1 VKRMMKPKMKKSKIK
16 NEKNIIMH
24 VKKLKI
30 RNRRTCRR
38 TRIIKFIVNIIL
50 FQKNHRHPTQ
60 NPNLFTRKENIR
72 MSRMTQKM
80 RKRKK
85 MKKVITRE
93 KKKRTTKK
101 QDPKDDDE
109 EEDDELDKLL
119 VLHKIQEVP
128 PEEYFTF
135 RRTTLGNGD
144 VVFVSQFNESFR
156 CDVCSRKTK
165 KLKDSKDAHMD
176 YCPQSKFFKGLVDN
190 LGKRVRAKGYSSLDD
205 YISEKYSGPF
215 QQVVV
220 SHKLALAG
228 RRGRHETPTPTDP
241 NDSTFT
247 DGEEDKKLPAK
258 IQKNILKENKKMS
271 QIKILKKQNESKKLP
286 VVAATAAAAA
296 SALLEADEDMD
307 YLPPY
312 QYNSDDGLGS
322 YEGYVDPES
331 PGRVDKASNSK
342 KNIVAR
348 AGGVGGG
355 KDSSSSSSS
364 EPPIS
369 PGAANND
376 DWIPKGRLVLE
387 LVIWFGMK
395 VRNCVLLPSHLSTF
409 QAFTHSLSCSGCS
422 VT

>member
-1 VKRMMKPKMKKSKIK
+1 
-16 NEKNIIMH
+16 
-24 VKKLKI
+24 
-30 RNRRTCRR
+30 
-38 TRIIKFIVNIIL
+38 
-50 FQKNHRHPTQ
+50 
-60 NPNLFTRKENIR
+60 
-72 MSRMTQKM
+72 
-80 RKRKK
+80 

-119 VLHKIQEVP
+119 VLRKIQEVP

-176 YCPQSKFFKGLVDN
+176 YCPQSKNFKGLVDN

-220 SHKLALAG
+220 SHKLAPAG

-271 QIKILKKQNESKKLP
+271 QIKILKNRTNRRNFLWW
-286 VVAATAAAAA
+286 
-296 SALLEADEDMD
+296 
-307 YLPPY
+307 PPQLQPLHLRY
-312 QYNSDDGLGS
+312 WRQMKIWIIFL
-322 YEGYVDPES
+322 
-331 PGRVDKASNSK
+331 R
-342 KNIVAR
+342 
-348 AGGVGGG
+348 
-355 KDSSSSSSS
+355 
-364 EPPIS
+364 IS
-369 PGAANND
+369 TIAMM
-376 DWIPKGRLVLE
+376 VLE
-387 LVIWFGMK
+387 
-395 VRNCVLLPSHLSTF
+395 
-409 QAFTHSLSCSGCS
+409 
-422 VT
+422 VTRVMLTQRVPGG